1 MVTAQRRM
9 ELGRINRT
17 SSKTVSSKLYMIASW
32 YEAEKEKLSPIWQ
45 RQNLEFPSLDTL
57 K

>member
-1 MVTAQRRM
+1 MIER
-9 ELGRINRT
+9 ELIQCI
-17 SSKTVSSKLYMIASW
+17 KYLEKECPDMIASW